1 MFDDPD
7 IINILV
13 KVEFV
18 LILHVAATE
27 FTTQEVEPENEPEAI
42 TFSDVNIVKEDP
54 IEVEKLGFTTN

>member
-1 MFDDPD
+1 
-7 IINILV
+7 
-13 KVEFV
+13 
-18 LILHVAATE
+18 VAATE

>member
-1 MFDDPD
+1 
-7 IINILV
+7 
-13 KVEFV
+13 V

-54 IEVEKLGFTTN
+54 IEVEKLGFTTNWILLVADVIIEDNFKG